1 MTNNDFQSPVA
12 TGQKVMITWVNGVPE
27 PTYTKIVSAQ
37 SVKKL
42 AQVAASLPYEGEWD
56 EDLEMYI
63 LEPRFKGMT
72 NIEVMWVRL
81 AEKAA
86 NGDKEAM
93 NMMFDRILGK
103 PKQSVETASVSMTY
117 QEFLKELS
125 KQSGA

>member
-1 MTNNDFQSPVA
+1 MPSSDFQPPA
-12 TGQKVMITWVNGVPE
+12 NRVMITWVNGVPE
-27 PTYTKIVSAQ
+27 PAYGKIVNTQ

-56 EDLEMYI
+56 EELEMFV
-63 LEPRFKGMT
+63 LEPRFKGMS

-81 AEKAA
+81 AERAA
-86 NGDKEAM
+86 NGDTGAM
-93 NMMFDRILGK
+93 NMIFDRLLGK

-125 KQSGA
+125 KQQGDNG

>member
-1 MTNNDFQSPVA
+1 MSNDFQPPV
-12 TGQKVMITWVNGVPE
+12 GNKVMITWVNGVPE
-27 PTYTKIVSAQ
+27 PTYSKIINPQ

-56 EDLEMYI
+56 EELEMYV

-86 NGDKEAM
+86 NGDMGAM
-93 NMMFDRILGK
+93 NMMFDRLLGR

-117 QEFLKELS
+117 QEFLKELN
-125 KQSGA
+125 KQQG